1 MFRRIFAVTGL
12 PALTMLVAVLVSS
25 PAAAQNQGYSVW
37 AHRNGGGGGGGGGGF
52 FRSRSYEPAYA
63 APVIAYGRTYYSS
76 PTYGPAYQGTNS
88 YYTSVSP
95 SLVSEQTVTINVT
108 LPSSAKIWFNDAP
121 TAQTGPSRS
130 FVSPTITP
138 GKNYVYTVRA
148 SWTEGGRKVERTKDI
163 AVHAGDQIN
172 LDFTKGS

>member
-37 AHRNGGGGGGGGGGF
+37 AHRNEGGGGGGGGGY

-63 APVIAYGRTYYSS
+63 PPVIAYGRTYYSS
-76 PTYGPAYQGTNS
+76 PTYGPAYQGTDS
-88 YYTSVSP
+88 YYTSSPVSD
-95 SLVSEQTVTINVT
+95 QTVTINIS
-108 LPSSAKIWFNDAP
+108 LPSSGKIWFNDAP
-121 TAQTGPSRS
+121 TTQTGPDRS

-138 GKNYVYTVRA
+138 GKDYVYTIRA
-148 SWTEGGRKVERTKDI
+148 SWTEGGRKVERTKNI
-163 AVHAGDQIN
+163 AVHAGDRIN
-172 LDFTKGS
+172 LDLTKGS